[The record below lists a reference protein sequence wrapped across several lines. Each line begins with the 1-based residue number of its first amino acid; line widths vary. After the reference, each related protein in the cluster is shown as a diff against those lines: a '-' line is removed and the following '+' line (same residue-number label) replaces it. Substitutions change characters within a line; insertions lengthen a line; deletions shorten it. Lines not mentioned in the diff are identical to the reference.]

1 VRQLILTIDETPL
14 CRVTHWLLDAYEVL
28 RPCLS
33 PGERSASR
41 GVREWRM
48 RWRNSVGW
56 RMIDAMCRPTPQP
69 RNAVAGRGA
78 PDTAGAC
85 IA

>member
-1 VRQLILTIDETPL
+1 VRRLILTIDETPL
-14 CRVTHWLLDAYEVL
+14 CRVTHWLLHAYEVL

-33 PGERSASR
+33 PDELFASR

-69 RNAVAGRGA
+69 RNAVARRGA